1 MQTIDD
7 GRADRL
13 APWVRAMALADQ
25 VLITGTTLVF
35 EEINERRSD
44 LPFDI
49 DEVAL
54 RELVDPRQAAEL
66 ARTISYHYAGL
77 TPSRAPDGVDE
88 FWRISNMAKVVAE
101 TIDRYHPAN
110 VERSA

>member
-7 GRADRL
+7 GRAERL

-25 VLITGTTLVF
+25 MLITGTTRVF
-35 EEINERRSD
+35 EEINGRRRD
-44 LPFDI
+44 LPFGI

-54 RELVDPRQAAEL
+54 RELHEPRQAAQL
-66 ARTISYHYAGL
+66 ARTISNHYAGL
-77 TPSRAPDGVDE
+77 TPSPAPDGVDE

-101 TIDRYHPAN
+101 TIDRYHPATL
-110 VERSA
+110 ERSA

>member
-7 GRADRL
+7 GRAERL
-13 APWVRAMALADQ
+13 APWVRAMALEDQ

-35 EEINERRSD
+35 EEINERGGD
-44 LPFDI
+44 LPFGI

-54 RELVDPRQAAEL
+54 RELIDPRQAAEL
-66 ARTISYHYAGL
+66 ARTISNYYADL
-77 TPSRAPDGVDE
+77 TPSPTPDDVDE

-101 TIDRYHPAN
+101 TIDRYYPATF
-110 VERSA
+110 ERSA